1 MTEHFSKA
9 VLKSVNIGVPRTV
22 TYRGKPVQ
30 TSIWKMPL
38 EGAVPVRGVHVGDDI
53 QSDPSVH
60 GGWEKAVYAYAA
72 EDLAWWGAK
81 LGRTLEPGTF
91 GENLTLRGLDVSG
104 AVVGEQWCIGTTVLQ
119 VTEPRLP
126 CFKLGIRMGDGRFPK
141 RFGKAALLGAYLT
154 IVEEG
159 ELQAGDRVE
168 IIYRPAHGVTVA
180 LMGRMRLGEPELAE
194 HVVLAPEISERW
206 RQKAQSFLRRESA

>member
-1 MTEHFSKA
+1 MTEHFPEA
-9 VLKSVNIGVPRTV
+9 VVKSVNIGAPRTV
-22 TYRGKPVQ
+22 TYRGAPVQ
-30 TSIWKMPL
+30 TSIWKTPV
-38 EGAVPVRGVHVGDDI
+38 EGAVPVRGVHVGDDV

-60 GGWEKAVYAYAA
+60 GGWEKAVYAYAV

-81 LGRTLEPGTF
+81 LGRALEPGTF
-91 GENLTLRGLDVSG
+91 GENLTIRGLDVSG
-104 AVVGEQWCIGTTVLQ
+104 AVVGEQWRIGTAMLQ

-159 ELQAGDRVE
+159 ELRAGDGVE
-168 IIYRPAHGVTVA
+168 IIHRPTHGVTVA
-180 LMGRMRLGEPELAE
+180 VMGRMRLGEPKLAE
-194 HVVLAPEISERW
+194 HVVLAPQISERW
-206 RQKAQSFLRRESA
+206 RRKAESFLQRESA